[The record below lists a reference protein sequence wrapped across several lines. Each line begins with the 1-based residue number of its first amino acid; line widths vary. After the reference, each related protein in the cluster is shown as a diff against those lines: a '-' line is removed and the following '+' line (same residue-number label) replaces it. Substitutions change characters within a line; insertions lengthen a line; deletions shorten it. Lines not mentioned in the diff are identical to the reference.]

1 MTEKLLPLGTIVYL
15 KEGTAKLMIVGRGA
29 SFEDEEGQK
38 FTDYIGVIYPN
49 GIDPQDALFFNHEDI
64 DKIVFVG
71 YSDEEETRFLEVYEE
86 WKKEKL
92 EKSSKREPLSTDTFG
107 F

>member
-86 WKKEKL
+86 WIENL
-92 EKSSKREPLSTDTFG
+92 EKSKKEENREIGTFG

>member
-86 WKKEKL
+86 WKKNL
-92 EKSSKREPLSTDTFG
+92 EESKKEENHEINTFG

>member
-29 SFEDEEGQK
+29 SFEDEEGRK
-38 FTDYIGVIYPN
+38 FSDYVGVIYPN

-64 DKIVFVG
+64 DKVVFRG
-71 YSDEEETRFLEVYEE
+71 YSDDEEERFLEVYEE
-86 WKKEKL
+86 WKKNLDDETNTL
-92 EKSSKREPLSTDTFG
+92 DETISFG